1 MFTTIIV
8 QPIFN
13 LLALIYALLPG
24 HNFGLAIILFTVV
37 IRLLLWP
44 FLKKQLHQTKVMR
57 EIQPELKKIKAAA
70 KGNKQ
75 KESMMM
81 MELYRERGIN
91 PFGSIGVLI
100 LQLPIL
106 IGLYSGLHRVVVNP
120 KAMVT
125 FAYPGIQHLSWMKHL
140 AHNIGSFDNTLFG
153 VVHLTRSAIGPHGTY
168 WPAMIIV
175 LLSAAVQYFQSAQLM
190 PKDPQ
195 ARKLRD
201 ILRSTNAGGA
211 ADQAEVNAA
220 INRST
225 RFILPAMIFLFT
237 VNLPSALSL
246 YWLVGGLVAFIQQS
260 IVLREDTTEME
271 AEVDGEKI
279 TAQVISRHTG
289 KDDAKAKTSTSS
301 SKSASAK
308 KPAVTAKAKQ
318 RKKQRR

>member
-13 LLALIYALLPG
+13 LLALIYAVLPG

-44 FLKKQLHQTKVMR
+44 LLKKQLHQTKVMR

-70 KGNKQ
+70 KGDKQ

-125 FAYPGIQHLSWMKHL
+125 FAYPGIQHLSWMKEL
-140 AHNIGSFDNTLFG
+140 AHNIGQFDNTLFG

-175 LLSAAVQYFQSAQLM
+175 LLSATVQYFQSAQLM

-201 ILRSTNAGGA
+201 ILRNTNAGGA

-271 AEVDGEKI
+271 AEVDGKKI
-279 TAQVISRHTG
+279 TAEVISKHTS
-289 KDDAKAKTSTSS
+289 KDAAKKSSPSST
-301 SKSASAK
+301 KSASTK
-308 KPAVTAKAKQ
+308 KPAPAAKAKQ

>member
-13 LLALIYALLPG
+13 LLVLIYAALPG
-24 HNFGLAIILFTVV
+24 HNFGLAIIIFTIV
-37 IRLLLWP
+37 IRMLLWP

-57 EIQPELKKIKAAA
+57 EVQPEMKKIKAAA

-75 KESMMM
+75 KESQMM

-91 PFGSIGVLI
+91 PFGSIGVLL

-106 IGLYSGLHRVVVNP
+106 IGLYSGLHRVVTNP
-120 KAMVT
+120 HAMVT
-125 FAYPGIQHLSWMKHL
+125 FAYPGLQHLSWMKEL
-140 AHNIGSFDNTLFG
+140 AAHISRFDNTLFG
-153 VVHLTRSAIGPHGTY
+153 FVNLTRSAIGPHGTY

-175 LLSAAVQYFQSAQLM
+175 LLSATVQYFQSNQLM
-190 PKDPQ
+190 PKDPD

-201 ILRSTNAGGA
+201 VLKSSNAGGA

-246 YWLVGGLVAFIQQS
+246 YWLVGGLVAFVQQS
-260 IVLREDTTEME
+260 YALREDTTEME
-271 AEVDGEKI
+271 AEVDGEKV
-279 TAQVISRHTG
+279 TAEVIS
-289 KDDAKAKTSTSS
+289 KAKPAKAGAKTKTSAG
-301 SKSASAK
+301 KSASAK
-308 KPAVTAKAKQ
+308 KPSTAKPKQ